1 MTIEH
6 GPLRGRSAELGAVLE
21 VLRAVQRGQ
30 SALIVLRG
38 EPGIGKT
45 ALVRTIVEQARRLGF
60 HTADAAAHEGD
71 KLAPLASI
79 GPALRFG
86 TAPLIDS
93 ADFMDLAGLHEQP
106 LWLAERIAT
115 LLERRA
121 QDAPILLAL
130 DDAQWSDPLSAY
142 TLRVLPKRLIA
153 APIAWLL
160 ATRDVPGGGPAEFVT
175 DAARPDVPVTW
186 LDLTALTD
194 DAVLA
199 VATDRLGA
207 RPEPAVLRRLAGAR
221 GNPFLTVQLLAGLF
235 EPTAAGT
242 SRAVPIGLLD
252 GVRKRIAALSEKGR
266 DLLRTA
272 AVVGPEFQLTDV
284 ADLLGAP
291 AAQLTEPLLAAINA
305 GLVADEGHAIR
316 FRHDLLRQAIYEDL
330 PPSGRRALHRAI
342 AEHLLTRGRGNAL
355 AAPHVLATAEF
366 GDQAAADVLRKA
378 AHEVLDTMSTTSVTF
393 IKEAYRLTDPR
404 DPVCGEIGVEVV
416 TIMVAD
422 RQFAEAARFADLLL
436 AGSLSAAQR
445 ACVQLLL
452 LPRLWSTGQYAEI
465 LDRATDPGAPAE
477 LAARLAGYRALA
489 GVGNVGPADADP
501 IAAVLTTM
509 AGAQA
514 AHQDRD
520 YARTHALFAS
530 ARASAAGL
538 TGYGVPDLGQLA
550 LRELLALARL
560 DDIGGAL
567 AGVGDG
573 TRVGSS
579 WQAPQ
584 SALLRAQLSYG
595 AGQVEDAAGA
605 VASATALMA
614 EVFDFAAEPQIQ
626 LLTALVAVL
635 RGDNAQAR
643 DIDHPLAKA
652 VVADAE
658 GDQRGAAAIV
668 AVLRADRDF
677 PWPEEL
683 LVGAACAAHHRGEAD
698 TVRAA
703 ADLLTELADRNPGVA
718 SVTGA
723 RLLVD
728 GLSTEDFTL
737 ALPVLQASPRMLLLA
752 RADEEHGRSVV
763 DTDDRK
769 VGLDAL
775 DAAHDRYIEL
785 GAVAAAR
792 RVQRVLQAA
801 GARRRRWAPVPQR
814 PEHGWDALT
823 EMERRVA
830 LLIADGHTNRSAAEE
845 LVLSPSTI
853 STHLRAVFS
862 KLDVHSRV
870 QLANLARAN
879 DPSAQK
885 GTDGS
890 LS

>member
-45 ALVRTIVEQARRLGF
+45 ALVRTILEQARRLGF
-60 HTADAAAHEGD
+60 HTADAAAHEDD

-130 DDAQWSDPLSAY
+130 DDAQWSDPLTAY

-186 LDLTALTD
+186 LDLAALTD

-207 RPEPAVLRRLAGAR
+207 RPEPSVLRRLAGAR

-235 EPTAAGT
+235 EPTASGAST
-242 SRAVPIGLLD
+242 AVPVGLLD

-272 AVVGPEFQLTDV
+272 AVFGHEFQLGDV
-284 ADLLGAP
+284 ADLLATP

-305 GLVADEGHAIR
+305 GLIADEGNAIR

-342 AEHLLTRGRGNAL
+342 ADHLLARGRGNAL

-366 GDQAAADVLRKA
+366 GDPAAADVLRKA

-404 DPVCGEIGVEVV
+404 DPMCGEIGVEVV
-416 TIMVAD
+416 AILVAD
-422 RQFAEAARFADLLL
+422 RQFAEASRFADLLL
-436 AGSLSAAQR
+436 AGTLTAAQR
-445 ACVQLLL
+445 AGVQLLL
-452 LPRLWSTGQYAEI
+452 LPRLWSTDQYAEI
-465 LDRATDPGAPAE
+465 LDRATVPGAPAQ

-489 GVGNVGPADADP
+489 GAELVEPTDPDP

-509 AGAQA
+509 ARAQT
-514 AHQDRD
+514 AHQNQD

-530 ARASAAGL
+530 ARSDAAGL
-538 TGYGVPDLGQLA
+538 TGFGVPDLGQLA

-560 DDIGGAL
+560 DDIDGAL
-567 AGVGDG
+567 SGIGD
-573 TRVGSS
+573 RPGSS

-584 SALLRAQLSYG
+584 LALLRGQLACG
-595 AGQVEDAAGA
+595 AGRVEVAASA
-605 VASATALMA
+605 VADATALMA
-614 EVFDFAAEPQIQ
+614 EVFDFTAEPRIQ

-643 DIDHPLAKA
+643 DVDHPLARA

-668 AVLRADRDF
+668 AVLREDRDF

-683 LVGAACAAHHRGEAD
+683 LVGAACSAHHRGEAD
-698 TVRAA
+698 TVHAA
-703 ADLLTELADRNPGVA
+703 RELLTELADRNPDVA

-723 RLLVD
+723 KLLVD
-728 GLSTEDFTL
+728 ALSTGDFSP
-737 ALPVLQASPRMLLLA
+737 ALSALQASPRMLLCA

-763 DTDDRK
+763 DTEDRK
-769 VGLDAL
+769 IGLDAL

-785 GAVAAAR
+785 GAIAAAR
-792 RVQRVLQAA
+792 RVQRILQAA
-801 GARRRRWAPVPQR
+801 GARRRRWAPVRQR
-814 PEHGWDALT
+814 PDHGWNALT

-830 LLIADGHTNRSAAEE
+830 LLIADGHTNRSAAED

-870 QLANLARAN
+870 QLANLVRAN
-879 DPSAQK
+879 DPSAQ
-885 GTDGS
+885 
-890 LS
+890 